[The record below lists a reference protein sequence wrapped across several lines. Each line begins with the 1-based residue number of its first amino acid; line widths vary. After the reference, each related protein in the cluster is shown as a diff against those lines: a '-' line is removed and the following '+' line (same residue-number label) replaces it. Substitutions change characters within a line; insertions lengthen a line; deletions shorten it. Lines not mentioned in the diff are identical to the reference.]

1 MGVHRLVREQ
11 LIPAPPEAVWK
22 YFSRADNLQAITP
35 EYINFRVTS
44 GALPDEIYPG
54 MIITYKVSPVLGIP
68 LFWMTEITHVVP
80 GRLFV
85 DEQRRG
91 PFSMWHHE
99 HHFEARD
106 GGTHMRDIVHYQ
118 VPLGPLGEIARAMFV
133 EKQVESI
140 FSHRFEV
147 IGRIFPAVR

>member
-1 MGVHRLVREQ
+1 MGVHRLIREQ
-11 LIPAPPEAVWK
+11 QIPAPPEEVWR

-35 EYINFRVTS
+35 EYMNFRVTS
-44 GALPDEIYPG
+44 GDLPEEIYPG

-80 GRLFV
+80 GTLFV

-106 GGTHMRDIVHYQ
+106 GGTFMRDIVHYQ
-118 VPLGPLGEIARAMFV
+118 TPLGPLGEIARMLFV
-133 EKQVESI
+133 KKQVEGI
-140 FSHRFEV
+140 FSYRLGV
-147 IGRIFPAVR
+147 IEKIFPSRR

>member
-11 LIPAPPEAVWK
+11 QISAPLDAVWK

-35 EYINFRVTS
+35 EYMNFRVTS
-44 GALPDEIYPG
+44 GDLPEEIYPG
-54 MIITYKVSPVLGIP
+54 MIITYKVSPLLGIP

-80 GRLFV
+80 GKLFV

-99 HHFEARD
+99 HHFEERA
-106 GGTHMRDIVHYQ
+106 GGTLMRDIVHYEA
-118 VPLGPLGEIARAMFV
+118 PLGPLGEIARALFV
-133 EKQVESI
+133 QKQVESI
-140 FSHRFEV
+140 FSHRFGV
-147 IGRIFPAVR
+147 IDKIFPGGR

>member
-11 LIPAPPEAVWK
+11 HIPAPPDAVWK

-35 EYINFRVTS
+35 EYMNFRVTS

-54 MIITYKVSPVLGIP
+54 MIITYKVSPVLNIP

-91 PFSMWHHE
+91 PFSLWHHE
-99 HHFEARD
+99 HHFEEVD
-106 GGTHMRDIVHYQ
+106 GGTRMRDIIHYE
-118 VPLGPLGEIARAMFV
+118 VPLGPLGEIARALFV
-133 EKQVESI
+133 GKQVEGI
-140 FSHRFEV
+140 FTHRFGV
-147 IGRIFPAVR
+147 IDKIFPPRR

>member
-1 MGVHRLVREQ
+1 MGVHRLSREQ
-11 LIPAPPEAVWK
+11 QIPAPPEAVWA
-22 YFSRADNLQAITP
+22 YFSHADNLQAITP
-35 EYINFRVTS
+35 EYMNFRVTS
-44 GALPDEIYPG
+44 GELPDEIYPG
-54 MIITYKVSPVLGIP
+54 MVITYKVSPLLGIP

-106 GGTHMRDIVHYQ
+106 GGTLMRDIVHYE
-118 VPLGPLGEIARAMFV
+118 VPLGPLGEVARMLFV
-133 EKQVESI
+133 QRQVESI
-140 FSHRFEV
+140 FTHRFKV
-147 IGRIFPAVR
+147 IGKIFPAGS

>member
-1 MGVHRLVREQ
+1 MGVHRLIREQ
-11 LIPAPPEAVWK
+11 QIQAPPEDVWR

-35 EYINFRVTS
+35 GYMNFRVTS
-44 GALPDEIYPG
+44 GDLPEEIYPG

-99 HHFEARD
+99 HHFEARN
-106 GGTHMRDIVHYQ
+106 GGTFMRDIVHYEA
-118 VPLGPLGEIARAMFV
+118 PLGPLGEIARMLFV
-133 EKQVESI
+133 KKQVEGI
-140 FSHRFEV
+140 FSYRFGLIEK
-147 IGRIFPAVR
+147 IFPPAR